1 MPVKAVAGEVCERE
15 SCDMVVVAVEF
26 MPEWLA
32 SSDGAVPHSVGDCV
46 EVDPDKL

>member
-1 MPVKAVAGEVCERE
+1 MPVKAVAGEGCERE
-15 SCDMVVVAVEF
+15 SRDMVVGAVEF

-46 EVDPDKL
+46 EEDAAKL